1 MHTCDTRIHT
11 SLICLLCCVRASQV
25 STNINLS
32 WGGKQP
38 RLRESIVLPGT
49 LGEFSVPATMLYVP
63 RKGRGQWKRG
73 PKWVAKR
80 CAGVRE
86 KDMSLKEGQTIS
98 NIFNPEDPPPWY
110 DLNAPRFPRNRTND
124 EVKKETSRRKKARAK
139 LLEKKRLSD
148 PLATLTSQEE
158 EQFQTRDPSK
168 YPQMPGIGY
177 NMRV

>member
-1 MHTCDTRIHT
+1 MCAHR
-11 SLICLLCCVRASQV
+11 SQV

-38 RLRESIVLPGT
+38 RLRESTVLPGT

-80 CAGVRE
+80 CTGVRE

-110 DLNAPRFPRNRTND
+110 DLNAQRYPRARTDD
-124 EVKKETSRRKKARAK
+124 EILQETARRKKAR
-139 LLEKKRLSD
+139 KKYLRKKQLDD
-148 PLATLTSQEE
+148 PLAVLTPQEE
-158 EQFQTRDPSK
+158 EQFQTSDPTK
-168 YPQMPGIGY
+168 YPMIPGTSCLLP
-177 NMRV
+177 